1 MYRTSAKWTQI
12 NLKSRQL
19 HNSLHIQALMCLSQ
33 LFHWFVCLWENLFS
47 SLCFSEKTF
56 FLHEKEKCIWFHTQ
70 NFFFLFVFKG
80 EYFSSLFS
88 EKLFFNHKNIH
99 IILFLLFSYMLHIIF
114 FSVTDFLRENKTF
127 HTVSHTELSKKNKRK
142 RLSEKKKEKKSF
154 TLVPTQNKRN

>member
-1 MYRTSAKWTQI
+1 MYRTSAKWAQI

-19 HNSLHIQALMCLSQ
+19 HNSLYIQALMCLSQ

-70 NFFFLFVFKG
+70 NFFFC
-80 EYFSSLFS
+80 LFS
-88 EKLFFNHKNIH
+88 KENIFLHFSLRNSFLITKNIH

-127 HTVSHTELSKKNKRK
+127 HTVSHTELSKKKKRK
-142 RLSEKKKEKKSF
+142 RLSEKKK
-154 TLVPTQNKRN
+154 